1 MGSEHYCLRWNNHQ
15 SNLLGVFSQLL
26 ESESLVD
33 VTLACTE
40 GPSIRAHKV
49 VLSACSSYFQ
59 TLFLDHPNRHPIVIL
74 KDVRFSELRTLVD
87 FMYKGEVNVEY
98 CQLSALLKTAESLKV
113 KGLAD
118 MTNINAAVATRD
130 EQQHHHH
137 HQHHQH
143 HQQHHQQ
150 QQQQHHHHNNDAP
163 RETRND
169 TTRERDKE
177 HRIDKEYNDKDNI
190 KDELKL
196 QNSHKDHIQQNKHN
210 SLINQHVNDNSEAVD
225 MTECPLTPKRE
236 IDSSPERPLALD
248 RPRRDS
254 DDAAS
259 LDDTRASISPV
270 SVHSGPSDMSLTNN
284 TTITTATTTAATTTT
299 TTSSSSSS
307 SSSSLSNNNN
317 NSTSTTTTSTTT
329 TTTTTPPTP
338 TTTPGALSQ
347 SRLPSPHS
355 TEPLAG
361 PSGLPPVQQVP
372 LSLKKEMDWDRS
384 SDERCASSELST
396 DYRLPPDPMSL
407 ALGLDAGGWGAL
419 VERASATGSP
429 LLGQHGSSS
438 SLGVAGLASLAR
450 RCTVCLAT
458 FPSAWLLERH
468 ALLQHAGQSKEEKPF
483 TCEQCG
489 QRYRYRSAYVKHR
502 EQNHRARLPADKLF
516 TCDVCGMQFRY
527 LKSFKKHRLNHAL
540 ERLQR
545 GPENL
550 ASGISILSERAERS
564 DQVSSTGEPSQ
575 LETGSEAASPA
586 ATGVSGIGSGG
597 GGVDDIA
604 KDSTETG
611 DVNSETTSEQHDN
624 NQDITEQAIDLHTG
638 RNNVN
643 SNDQLNNIDTD
654 INNIT
659 TERVLSIVKAHHD
672 TEKRERRFA
681 CPFCGKCVRSKENLK
696 LHVRKHTGERPFV
709 CLFCGRAFGGKSDLT
724 RHLRIHT
731 GERPYHCEMCGK
743 CFARADYLSKHLTTH
758 IHQR

>member
-1 MGSEHYCLRWNNHQ
+1 MVAGCSSDMGSEHYCLRWNNHQ

-59 TLFLDHPNRHPIVIL
+59 ALFLDHPNRHPIVIL
-74 KDVRFSELRTLVD
+74 KDVRFAELRTLVD

-118 MTNINAAVATRD
+118 MTNINAAVASRE
-130 EQQHHHH
+130 EQQ
-137 HQHHQH
+137 
-143 HQQHHQQ
+143 QQQQQPQPQQQQQ
-150 QQQQHHHHNNDAP
+150 QQQQHTSTSDTSREHH
-163 RETRND
+163 
-169 TTRERDKE
+169 RERDRESIKE
-177 HRIDKEYNDKDNI
+177 TSGKDRERESNVTAGVSAGTKECEQQQQSSNI
-190 KDELKL
+190 AQSTPSEPA
-196 QNSHKDHIQQNKHN
+196 
-210 SLINQHVNDNSEAVD
+210 EAVD
-225 MTECPLTPKRE
+225 MTDCSPSPAGPGSPCPG
-236 IDSSPERPLALD
+236 PLALD

-254 DDAAS
+254 EDAAS
-259 LDDTRASISPV
+259 LEETRAGSLSPI
-270 SVHSGPSDMSLTNN
+270 SVHSGPSDMSLSNN
-284 TTITTATTTAATTTT
+284 TGGG
-299 TTSSSSSS
+299 
-307 SSSSLSNNNN
+307 
-317 NSTSTTTTSTTT
+317 
-329 TTTTTPPTP
+329 
-338 TTTPGALSQ
+338 TPGGVLPLNLPQ

-372 LSLKKEMDWDRS
+372 LSLKKEMDWERS
-384 SDERCASSELST
+384 TEERSASSEISA
-396 DYRLPPDPMSL
+396 DYRLPPDPVSL
-407 ALGLDAGGWGAL
+407 ALGLEAGGWGAL
-419 VERASATGSP
+419 VERTSGGSGGSI
-429 LLGQHGSSS
+429 LGGFT
-438 SLGVAGLASLAR
+438 GLAGLAR
-450 RCTVCLAT
+450 RCGVCLAT
-458 FPSAWLLERH
+458 FPSPWLLERH
-468 ALLQHAGQSKEEKPF
+468 ALLQHAGQTSDDKPF

-545 GPENL
+545 APESQSTVMVVS
-550 ASGISILSERAERS
+550 AQAERS

-575 LETGSEAASPA
+575 VETGSDTNPGDVEEMRGVFSESVRGDETSVSETASVQENPGDAVEVQITETPA
-586 ATGVSGIGSGG
+586 VISVGTGGSGSAGG
-597 GGVDDIA
+597 GGGGGGGGTGGTSNEVGDVDD
-604 KDSTETG
+604 
-611 DVNSETTSEQHDN
+611 N
-624 NQDITEQAIDLHTG
+624 AIDDDRSHEPSEAIISLARGGT
-638 RNNVN
+638 REA
-643 SNDQLNNIDTD
+643 D
-654 INNIT
+654 
-659 TERVLSIVKAHHD
+659 R
-672 TEKRERRFA
+672 RERRFA